1 MGPECCTGRCRR
13 RQVREFLNHVRRT
26 RQRRYVGCRALQ
38 SPEFFLDLGPARLLI
53 GKHYRVSGHQ
63 IGKRAIQRRCV
74 AASKAQPVD
83 AGGSV
88 TVDSYEEA
96 FERQRS
102 PQPASSISV
111 ANILFTFVAIEGFA
125 YDGLDRGHF
134 SIRQLGKLALATL
147 AAECAFVQ
155 ADEPDQILR
164 HPVRHLDRVH

>member
-1 MGPECCTGRCRR
+1 MGPECRTGRCRR

-26 RQRRYVGCRALQ
+26 RQRRYVGWRALQ
-38 SPEFFLDLGPARLLI
+38 SPEFFRSRPGSPAQYRL
-53 GKHYRVSGHQ
+53 SAHQ
-63 IGKRAIQRRCV
+63 IGKRAMQRRCV

-88 TVDSYEEA
+88 TVDSYKEA

-102 PQPASSISV
+102 PQLASSISA
-111 ANILFTFVAIEGFA
+111 ANILFTFVAIERFA
-125 YDGLDRGHF
+125 HDGLDRGHF